1 MAKAPEGTESNGKA
15 RGIAGVVVVTLGLI
29 AVVLSLL
36 LVLDNYDT
44 ENETATS
51 SATETTPASSTT
63 VQTQSKGKGKGKGTG
78 SEPAPVTPAP
88 VPPSPVTDSS
98 SVSASSAVAV
108 LTPVI
113 AAIVGI
119 VGLFFGISATGSAR
133 GKEAEAEQVKDARHK
148 AEAELSLAELRK
160 PGEEG
165 NLGTGGTA
173 GGTG

>member
-44 ENETATS
+44 ENETATPA
-51 SATETTPASSTT
+51 ATETTPASSTT
-63 VQTQSKGKGKGKGTG
+63 VQTQNKGKGKGTG

-88 VPPSPVTDSS
+88 VPPSPITDSS

-173 GGTG
+173 GETR